1 MVGQSLGMVVEKE
14 VKRSRCSNVRARRA
28 VDDDVYLLLL
38 ATYAGTRMQFSE
50 LDTHLPPE
58 RQEMRQKSNRVTPG
72 KFVRSFDWSSVRAL
86 KTTRLAC
93 FGRGGVEKSIKQSKF
108 SPAPTAGVFAI
119 KTIHSKVFSEFLYL
133 Q

>member
-1 MVGQSLGMVVEKE
+1 MKVPYD
-14 VKRSRCSNVRARRA
+14 CSKF
-28 VDDDVYLLLL
+28 
-38 ATYAGTRMQFSE
+38 YAGTRMQFSE

-86 KTTRLAC
+86 KTTRMAC

-119 KTIHSKVFSEFLYL
+119 KTIHSKVFSELLHLPWLLGQLAFYILL
-133 Q
+133 GGC